1 MDHARYDRC
10 GHKARVGDFAILHKR
25 SGIHRRAGIVPENAV
40 DRTAAGQAASRTAF
54 VHVDSPA
61 GSHVMRDEATF
72 KRGLVRPAAA
82 VGFVVDIGRI
92 SHQCAVAH
100 TAATIADI
108 AGDQRRV
115 DEFGSVNAAP
125 GRNILA
131 FYLQLLRPVGHHRAS
146 DDRAAVDRTSV
157 PRRDVAVKKRIGDRT
172 FTRSPSACGSSR
184 VAPEFAPFNDAFPVR
199 TGHNATIWSLVVVK
213 VRIDD
218 PTAGDKAHAGI
229 RGFGDIVR
237 EHAAVK
243 RSAVATHR
251 LRSLSVVAV
260 KNGIVHSPITIIE
273 KPCDST
279 SAQRSLVAGEMAVRH
294 ARAVGNEE
302 NRAPGTI
309 VVFGNVCVRSTP
321 SHDRNVM
328 QRRSRRRQIEYS
340 IIRILRLDYD
350 ILRFAGLSHQLE
362 VFLVQDQQ

>member
-40 DRTAAGQAASRTAF
+40 DRAAAGQSASRSTAI
-54 VHVDSPA
+54 HVEPCSR
-61 GSHVMRDEATF
+61 GHIVRDKAAF

-100 TAATIADI
+100 TASTIADI
-108 AGDQRRV
+108 AGDQRRI
-115 DEFGSVNAAP
+115 DEFGSVNAAA
-125 GRNILA
+125 GRNLLA
-131 FYLQLLRPVGHHRAS
+131 FYLQLLRPVGHHRAA
-146 DDRAAVDRTSV
+146 DDRAAVNRTSMQQ
-157 PRRDVAVKKRIGDRT
+157 RDIAVEKRIGDRT

-251 LRSLSVVAV
+251 
-260 KNGIVHSPITIIE
+260 
-273 KPCDST
+273 
-279 SAQRSLVAGEMAVRH
+279 
-294 ARAVGNEE
+294 
-302 NRAPGTI
+302 
-309 VVFGNVCVRSTP
+309 F
-321 SHDRNVM
+321 
-328 QRRSRRRQIEYS
+328 
-340 IIRILRLDYD
+340 
-350 ILRFAGLSHQLE
+350 
-362 VFLVQDQQ
+362 